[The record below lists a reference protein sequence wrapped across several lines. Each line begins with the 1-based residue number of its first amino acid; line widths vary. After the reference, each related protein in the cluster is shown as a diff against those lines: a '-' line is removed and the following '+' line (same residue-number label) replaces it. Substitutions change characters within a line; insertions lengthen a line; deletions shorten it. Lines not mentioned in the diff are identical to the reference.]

1 MDHKEDLIQYCPN
14 EDDDGKEEV
23 LLTTMKYRSHLNTG
37 TMHNILF
44 MPGNYIPLV
53 MIAGISVALWLLLSD
68 GIALSIL
75 TDPRESRYMYTK

>member
-14 EDDDGKEEV
+14 KDDDGKEEV
-23 LLTTMKYRSHLNTG
+23 RLTTTKYRSHLNTE
-37 TMHNILF
+37 TNNILF

-53 MIAGISVALWLLLSD
+53 MIAGIPVALWLLLSD

-75 TDPRESRYMYTK
+75 TDPRESRYMDTK